1 MHSSVLMNALIGIW
15 LLAVIGASSW
25 ALPSDYY
32 CPSDR
37 HGSLCSFIRPLID
50 DSGKVVNIPYK
61 FFYRPPV
68 EGEPTVVVVPGG
80 PGSGSIYKDDSHQSL
95 KNIPHE
101 FGLIL
106 TDPLFVGQN
115 SSFSLALPNGAE
127 NNFHNAISS
136 EQVAADIEMAIKTV
150 APNKIIVYAQSYGT
164 VPGTILASHL
174 PPENTTLILDG
185 TWSRAFSQK
194 EYNDGFFNQWKMA
207 SERLGPEKMRLFTE
221 AIKEFESPYHNSM
234 FSDRLMPARV
244 GDAIQV
250 AIMLGTLEAM
260 LSNPSEGWILTMA
273 DAFDHSPNFFGDLI
287 GCREMTPDGVTS
299 SEFIFDR
306 ELKAIEGSNCVAI
319 LKGLPLRLYDAQK
332 YPVKSAIIYLS
343 GESDAAAPPWM
354 VKDHA
359 VREPFAQK
367 YFVSVPNGSHISLE
381 RDLVKCAGDFWH
393 ALKSSPKAG
402 VAALQP
408 CIDARK

>member
-1 MHSSVLMNALIGIW
+1 MHSHTYMNAIIGIW
-15 LLAVIGASSW
+15 LLAAIGPSSW

-32 CPSDR
+32 CPNDR
-37 HGSLCSFIRPLID
+37 HGTLCSFTRALID
-50 DSGKVVNIPYK
+50 DTGKSVNVPYK
-61 FFYRPPV
+61 FFYRHPV
-68 EGEPTVVVVPGG
+68 AGKPTVVVVPGG
-80 PGSGSIYKDDSHQSL
+80 PGSPSIYTDDKRESL
-95 KNIPHE
+95 KDIPNE

-106 TDPLFVGQN
+106 TDPLFAGQN
-115 SSFSLALPNGAE
+115 SSFMLALPNGSE
-127 NNFHNAISS
+127 KNFRNAVSS
-136 EQVAADIEMAIKTV
+136 EQVAADIEMAIKAV
-150 APNKIIVYAQSYGT
+150 APTKTIIYAQSYGT

-194 EYNDGFFNQWKMA
+194 EYNDGFLKQWKME
-207 SERLGPEKMRLFTE
+207 SERLGPEKMRRF
-221 AIKEFESPYHNSM
+221 AAAVKEFESPYHSSM
-234 FSDRLMPARV
+234 FADRVTPTRV
-244 GDAIQV
+244 GDAIQIS
-250 AIMLGTLEAM
+250 IMLGKLESL
-260 LSNPSEGWILTMA
+260 LSDPSEFWILTYS

-287 GCREMTPDGVTS
+287 GCREMTPDGVS
-299 SEFIFDR
+299 GSEFIFDG
-306 ELKAIEGSNCVAI
+306 ELKSVEGSECVTI

-343 GESDAAAPPWM
+343 GESDAATPAWM

-359 VREPFAQK
+359 AREPMARK

-393 ALKSSPKAG
+393 GLESSPEAG
-402 VAALQP
+402 VAALQR